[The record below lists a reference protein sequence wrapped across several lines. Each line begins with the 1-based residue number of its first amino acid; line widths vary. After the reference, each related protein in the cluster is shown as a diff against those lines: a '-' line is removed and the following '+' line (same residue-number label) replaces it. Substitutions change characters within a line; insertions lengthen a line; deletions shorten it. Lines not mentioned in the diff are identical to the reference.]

1 MSHTIHVIKTN
12 AKDAAAACS
21 KIDKY
26 FNPSIY
32 IDVDLLKNLEPSHF
46 QKRLH
51 DGFWNN
57 YYNPEIHDSFE
68 SYLKEIAE
76 IRTTFEFSDLIEFL
90 DNPTSQSSCDRI
102 QTVFK
107 EAGYD
112 YSEYIW
118 FATFSVI
125 GAINQANSTYKYPGG
140 SKRWDIKDI
149 NLELIQKWIFDEF
162 ELYVDCFEDIS
173 ELHHMCEDLP
183 SDRFTVADFSEKDS
197 HLPVFLVLLDVRV

>member
-12 AKDAAAACS
+12 AKDAAEACV

-26 FNPSIY
+26 FNPEIN
-32 IDVDLLKNLEPSHF
+32 IDISLLKNLDPNHF

-51 DGFWNN
+51 DGLWNN
-57 YYNPEIHDSFE
+57 YYNPEIHNSFE

-76 IRTTFEFSDLIEFL
+76 IRSTFEFSDLIEFL
-90 DNPTSQSSCDRI
+90 DNPTSKSSFELI

-125 GAINQANSTYKYPGG
+125 GAINQANITYKYPGG
-140 SKRWDIKDI
+140 SKRWDMKDI

-162 ELYVDCFEDIS
+162 ELTVDCFNDIS
-173 ELHHMCEDLP
+173 ELHNMCEDLP
-183 SDRFTVADFSEKDS
+183 SDNFTVADFSEKDS
-197 HLPVFLVLLDVRV
+197 DLPVFLVLLDVRV